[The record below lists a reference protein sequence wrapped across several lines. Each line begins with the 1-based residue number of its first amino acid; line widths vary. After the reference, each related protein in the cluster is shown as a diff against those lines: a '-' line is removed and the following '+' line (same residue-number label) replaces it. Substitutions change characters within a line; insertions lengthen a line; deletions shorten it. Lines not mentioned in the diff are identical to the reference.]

1 MGILKDL
8 REILKGM
15 KRRSQT
21 IKLCPKC
28 GSPKLKLSSS
38 FDIWLTPEQY
48 ICKNCGYKGP
58 IILEVEK
65 KEPLTKLN
73 QTTNP
78 AI

>member
-15 KRRSQT
+15 KRRNQT

-48 ICKNCGYKGP
+48 VCRNCGYKGP

-65 KEPLTKLN
+65 KEETSHKTEPN
-73 QTTNP
+73 H
-78 AI
+78 